1 MHCNSKNFSELFPGL
16 GGIASV
22 KCNANGNKVSILV
35 SKVRQSSS
43 LTALGPDHQLIDW
56 CSSRRLLKTQDSL
69 LRNKPTCSMQCIWS

>member
-1 MHCNSKNFSELFPGL
+1 MHCNSNSFSELFPGL

-43 LTALGPDHQLIDW
+43 LTAPDLTI
-56 CSSRRLLKTQDSL
+56 SLKAGAVQQDY
-69 LRNKPTCSMQCIWS
+69 